1 MRNDIYAVLG
11 VDGDGWVG
19 RREMQGDVWPL
30 EVVIEVE
37 EEVLG
42 GSERELEGEGRGDAP
57 GLRVGLEEK
66 RKEDYNILH
75 FDY

>member
-1 MRNDIYAVLG
+1 MRNHIYAVLG

-42 GSERELEGEGRGDAP
+42 GS
-57 GLRVGLEEK
+57 
-66 RKEDYNILH
+66 
-75 FDY
+75 